1 MKDKK
6 IIVAVKYCG
15 GDLNPFD
22 GAALECALASG
33 CEHITAV
40 TMAPPGTA
48 EKLSQLTRLGVRAVL
63 LTDPAYAGAD
73 TLATA
78 KTLAAFIKK
87 EKPDFVFCGRQSVD
101 GDTAQVPPCLS
112 VLLGFEIVPSVMK
125 IAGNTVCLRNGN
137 KSQLTGGQV
146 VTFERMATL
155 RFPSIRSK
163 CSPVEIIGNDVLQL
177 TAGECGQKGSPTRV
191 IQSFENVSGRRK
203 CTFILPSELDKV
215 IAESLQK
222 ERKTPAAYSGPKLK
236 KVFYIGNVRMETERI
251 AECAEEIPTAG
262 KSAEGIAR
270 EIKERG
276 AKIVLWSDEPLM
288 RVLAPQVAGF
298 LDAGLCADCTGLE
311 TDGERLLMTRPAA
324 GGNITAKIECRAQVT
339 MATVRTAGGAD
350 NIVFSVGRGAENALE
365 KIKNAAAKR
374 NARLCCS
381 RAVVDDGLLPYA
393 CQVGLTGQAVAPKIY
408 VAFGISGAVQHL
420 CAVERAGTIIAVNR
434 DKNARIFDFADFGIL
449 EYIDNV
455 EL

>member
-22 GAALECALASG
+22 GAALECALATG

-40 TMAPPGTA
+40 TMAPPGAA
-48 EKLSQLTRLGVRAVL
+48 EKLSQLTRLGVRAAL

-78 KTLAAFIKK
+78 KTLAAFIRR

-112 VLLGFEIVPSVMK
+112 ALLGFEIVPSVME
-125 IAGNTVCLRNGN
+125 ITGNEICLRGG
-137 KSQLTGGQV
+137 KKLRLTGGQV
-146 VTFERMATL
+146 VTFERIAVL
-155 RFPSIRSK
+155 RFPSICSK
-163 CSPVEIIGNDVLQL
+163 CKPVEIIGNDVLRL
-177 TAGECGQKGSPTRV
+177 DPGECGQNGSPTRV
-191 IQSFENVSGRRK
+191 VQSYENVAGRRK
-203 CTFILPSELDKV
+203 CTFVSLAELDSV
-215 IAESLQK
+215 IAKALQREQK
-222 ERKTPAAYSGPKLK
+222 KLAEYSGPKLE
-236 KVFYIGNVRMETERI
+236 KVCYIGNIRAETERI
-251 AECAEEIPTAG
+251 AKCAAEITAVE
-262 KSAEGIAR
+262 KSAERIAD
-270 EIKERG
+270 EIKTVG
-276 AKIVLWSDEPLM
+276 ARFVLWSDEPSM
-288 RVLAPQVAGF
+288 RVLAPQVAG
-298 LDAGLCADCTGLE
+298 LLNAGLCADCTGLE
-311 TDGERLLMTRPAA
+311 TDGESLTMIRPAA

-339 MATVRTAGGAD
+339 MATVRTACGAD
-350 NIVFSVGRGAENALE
+350 SVVFSVGRGAEGSIG
-365 KIKNAAAKR
+365 KIQNLAEKR

-393 CQVGLTGQAVAPKIY
+393 SQVGLTGQAIAPKVY
-408 VAFGISGAVQHL
+408 VAFGISGAVQHM

-434 DKNARIFDFADFGIL
+434 DKSARIFDFADYGVL
-449 EYIDNV
+449 EDIKNV